1 VLGGVDSIEHGTFMD
16 EADMRLMK
24 EHGTWYVPTIIAG
37 KYTQEKANVPG
48 YYPAQ
53 VAAKAKQVGPLI
65 QATAGRAYKAGVKI
79 AFGTDAAVY
88 PHGQNAKEFAYMVE
102 AGMPPAYV
110 LQAATTHAA
119 ELLRKSADL
128 GSVEAGKLA
137 DIVAV
142 PGNPLEDIARM
153 QQVGFVMKDG
163 AIVRQDGRAVE

>member
-1 VLGGVDSIEHGTFMD
+1 
-16 EADMRLMK
+16 
-24 EHGTWYVPTIIAG
+24 
-37 KYTQEKANVPG
+37 
-48 YYPAQ
+48 
-53 VAAKAKQVGPLI
+53 
-65 QATAGRAYKAGVKI
+65 
-79 AFGTDAAVY
+79 
-88 PHGQNAKEFAYMVE
+88 MVE

-153 QQVGFVMKDG
+153 QQVGFVMKGG